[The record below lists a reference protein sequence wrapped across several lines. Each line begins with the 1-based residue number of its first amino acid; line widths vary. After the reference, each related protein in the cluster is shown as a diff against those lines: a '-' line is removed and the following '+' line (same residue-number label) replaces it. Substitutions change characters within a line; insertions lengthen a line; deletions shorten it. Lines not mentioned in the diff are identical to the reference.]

1 MKNEK
6 RYRSE
11 QFSITTVFLS
21 VLGILILFL
30 LTLVGAFDP
39 AYNWID
45 EWFNN
50 VVHQIYLVLFICGII
65 SVWFWKWK
73 FKEWRN

>member
-6 RYRSE
+6 RYRE
-11 QFSITTVFLS
+11 QFSIYKYFKIAIAA
-21 VLGILILFL
+21 GIFII
-30 LTLVGAFDP
+30 LTLSGAFDP